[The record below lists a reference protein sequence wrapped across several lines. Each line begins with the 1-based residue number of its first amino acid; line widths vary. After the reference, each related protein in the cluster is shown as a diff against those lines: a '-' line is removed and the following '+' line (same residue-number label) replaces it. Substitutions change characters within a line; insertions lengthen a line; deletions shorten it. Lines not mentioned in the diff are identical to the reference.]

1 MAFTRKM
8 LKAMGI
14 EDEKIDQII
23 DAHSETVDALKADRD
38 AYKEDAAKLAA
49 VQKELDELKAK
60 GDDGYKAKY
69 EAEKAAHDA
78 LKADVAA
85 KETKKAKTDAYRE
98 LLKGANIDEKRIA
111 TILRAEA
118 PTIDKIELDADGKI
132 KNAEQ
137 YTESI
142 KSDWADFIVTQS
154 AKGTNTATPP
164 ANGGAASTKTK
175 EDILKIKDAG
185 ERQKAIAENP
195 TLFGIDYKG
204 KIINGSNQCN

>member
-1 MAFTRKM
+1 MGFSRKM

-14 EDEKIDQII
+14 EEEKIEQII

-49 VQKELDELKAK
+49 VQKELDALKAK

-78 LKADVAA
+78 LKADIAA

-137 YTESI
+137 YTQSI
-142 KSDWADFIVTQS
+142 KSDWSDFIVTQS
-154 AKGTNTATPP
+154 AKGTNASTPFVFS
-164 ANGGAASTKTK
+164 GAATTETK

-195 TLFGIDYKG
+195 TLFGID
-204 KIINGSNQCN
+204 

>member
-1 MAFTRKM
+1 MGFSRKM
-8 LKAMGI
+8 LKAMNI
-14 EDEKIDQII
+14 EEDKIEQII
-23 DAHSETVDALKADRD
+23 DAHSETVDALKAERD
-38 AYKEDAAKLAA
+38 GYKEDAAKLAA
-49 VQKELDELKAK
+49 VQKELDALKAK

-78 LKADVAA
+78 LKADIAA
-85 KETKKAKTDAYRE
+85 KETKKAKTEAYRE

-195 TLFGIDYKG
+195 TLFGID
-204 KIINGSNQCN
+204 

>member
-8 LKAMGI
+8 LKAMNI

-78 LKADVAA
+78 LKADIAA

-142 KSDWADFIVTQS
+142 KSDWADFVVTQS

-195 TLFGIDYKG
+195 TLFGID
-204 KIINGSNQCN
+204 

>member
-1 MAFTRKM
+1 MGFSRKM
-8 LKAMGI
+8 LKAMNI
-14 EDEKIDQII
+14 EEDKIDQII

-78 LKADVAA
+78 LKADIAA

-164 ANGGAASTKTK
+164 ANGGAATTKTK

-185 ERQKAIAENP
+185 ERQKAIAENA
-195 TLFGIDYKG
+195 TLFGID
-204 KIINGSNQCN
+204 

>member
-78 LKADVAA
+78 LKADIAA

-137 YTESI
+137 YTASI

-195 TLFGIDYKG
+195 TLFGID
-204 KIINGSNQCN
+204 

>member
-38 AYKEDAAKLAA
+38 AYKEDAEKLAA

-78 LKADVAA
+78 LKADIAA

-154 AKGTNTATPP
+154 AKGANTATPP
-164 ANGGAASTKTK
+164 ANGGAATTKTK

-195 TLFGIDYKG
+195 TLFGID
-204 KIINGSNQCN
+204 

>member
-78 LKADVAA
+78 LKADIAA

-111 TILRAEA
+111 TILRAAA

-164 ANGGAASTKTK
+164 ANGGTATTKTK

-195 TLFGIDYKG
+195 TLFGID
-204 KIINGSNQCN
+204 

>member
-1 MAFTRKM
+1 MGFSRKM
-8 LKAMGI
+8 LKAMNI
-14 EDEKIDQII
+14 EEDKIEQII

-38 AYKEDAAKLAA
+38 TYKEDAAKLAA

-78 LKADVAA
+78 LKADIAA

-137 YTESI
+137 YTQSI

-154 AKGTNTATPP
+154 AKGANTATPP
-164 ANGGAASTKTK
+164 ANGGTATTKTK

-195 TLFGIDYKG
+195 ALFGID
-204 KIINGSNQCN
+204 

>member
-49 VQKELDELKAK
+49 VQKELDALKAK

-78 LKADVAA
+78 LKADIAA

-142 KSDWADFIVTQS
+142 KSDWADFVVTQS

-195 TLFGIDYKG
+195 TLFGID
-204 KIINGSNQCN
+204 

>member
-1 MAFTRKM
+1 M
-8 LKAMGI
+8 LKAMNI
-14 EDEKIDQII
+14 EEEKIDQII

-78 LKADVAA
+78 LKADIAA
-85 KETKKAKTDAYRE
+85 KETKQAKTEAYRE

-137 YTESI
+137 YTQSI

-154 AKGTNTATPP
+154 AKGTSTATPP
-164 ANGGAASTKTK
+164 ANGGTATTKTK

-195 TLFGIDYKG
+195 TLFGID
-204 KIINGSNQCN
+204 

>member
-1 MAFTRKM
+1 MGFSRKM
-8 LKAMGI
+8 LKAMNI
-14 EDEKIDQII
+14 EEDKIEQII

-78 LKADVAA
+78 LKADIAA

-164 ANGGAASTKTK
+164 AHGGAASTKTK

-195 TLFGIDYKG
+195 TLFGID
-204 KIINGSNQCN
+204 

>member
-1 MAFTRKM
+1 MGFSRKM
-8 LKAMGI
+8 LKAMNI
-14 EDEKIDQII
+14 EEEKIDQII

-38 AYKEDAAKLAA
+38 TYKEDAAKLAA
-49 VQKELDELKAK
+49 VQKELDALKAK

-78 LKADVAA
+78 LKADIAA
-85 KETKKAKTDAYRE
+85 KEAKKAKTDAYRE

-154 AKGTNTATPP
+154 AKGANTATPP
-164 ANGGAASTKTK
+164 ANGGAATTKTK

-195 TLFGIDYKG
+195 TLFGID
-204 KIINGSNQCN
+204 

>member
-78 LKADVAA
+78 LKADIAA

-137 YTESI
+137 YTQSI

-164 ANGGAASTKTK
+164 ANGGAATTKTK

-195 TLFGIDYKG
+195 TLFGID
-204 KIINGSNQCN
+204 

>member
-1 MAFTRKM
+1 MGFSRKM

-14 EDEKIDQII
+14 EEEKIDQII

-78 LKADVAA
+78 LKADIAA

-137 YTESI
+137 YTASI
-142 KSDWADFIVTQS
+142 KSDWADFVVTQS

-164 ANGGAASTKTK
+164 ANGGTATTKTK

-195 TLFGIDYKG
+195 TLFGID
-204 KIINGSNQCN
+204 

>member
-1 MAFTRKM
+1 M

-78 LKADVAA
+78 LKADIAA

-137 YTESI
+137 YTQSI

-164 ANGGAASTKTK
+164 ANGGAATTKTK
-175 EDILKIKDAG
+175 EDIMKIKDAG

-195 TLFGIDYKG
+195 TLFGID
-204 KIINGSNQCN
+204 

>member
-1 MAFTRKM
+1 MGFSRKM
-8 LKAMGI
+8 LKAMNI
-14 EDEKIDQII
+14 EEDKIEQII

-78 LKADVAA
+78 LKADIAA

-164 ANGGAASTKTK
+164 ANGGTATTKTK
-175 EDILKIKDAG
+175 EDIMKIKDAG

-195 TLFGIDYKG
+195 TLFGID
-204 KIINGSNQCN
+204 

>member
-38 AYKEDAAKLAA
+38 TYKEDAGKLAA

-78 LKADVAA
+78 LKADIAA
-85 KETKKAKTDAYRE
+85 KETKQAKTDAYRE

-164 ANGGAASTKTK
+164 ANGGAATTKTK

-195 TLFGIDYKG
+195 TLFGID
-204 KIINGSNQCN
+204 

>member
-1 MAFTRKM
+1 MGFSRKM
-8 LKAMGI
+8 LKAMNI
-14 EDEKIDQII
+14 EEEKIEQII

-38 AYKEDAAKLAA
+38 AYKENAAKLAA

-78 LKADVAA
+78 LKADIAA

-195 TLFGIDYKG
+195 TLFGID
-204 KIINGSNQCN
+204 

>member
-8 LKAMGI
+8 LKAMNI

-38 AYKEDAAKLAA
+38 TYKEDAAKLAA

-78 LKADVAA
+78 LKADIAA

-164 ANGGAASTKTK
+164 ANGGTATTKTK

-195 TLFGIDYKG
+195 TLFGID
-204 KIINGSNQCN
+204 

>member
-1 MAFTRKM
+1 M

-14 EDEKIDQII
+14 EEEKIDQII

-142 KSDWADFIVTQS
+142 KSDWADFVVTQS

-195 TLFGIDYKG
+195 TLFGID
-204 KIINGSNQCN
+204 

>member
-78 LKADVAA
+78 LKADIAA

-154 AKGTNTATPP
+154 AKGANTATPP
-164 ANGGAASTKTK
+164 ANGGAATTKTK
-175 EDILKIKDAG
+175 EDIMKIKDAG
-185 ERQKAIAENP
+185 ERQKAIAENL
-195 TLFGIDYKG
+195 TLFGID
-204 KIINGSNQCN
+204 

>member
-14 EDEKIDQII
+14 EDEKIEQII

-38 AYKEDAAKLAA
+38 TYKEDAAKLAA

-78 LKADVAA
+78 LKADIAA

-137 YTESI
+137 YTQNI
-142 KSDWADFIVTQS
+142 KSDWADSIVAQS
-154 AKGTNTATPP
+154 AKGTNTARPP
-164 ANGGAASTKTK
+164 ANGGAATTKTK

-195 TLFGIDYKG
+195 TLFGID
-204 KIINGSNQCN
+204 

>member
-1 MAFTRKM
+1 MGFSRKM

-14 EDEKIDQII
+14 EEDKIEQII

-78 LKADVAA
+78 LKADIAA

-137 YTESI
+137 YTQSI

-154 AKGTNTATPP
+154 AKGANTATPP

-195 TLFGIDYKG
+195 TLFGID
-204 KIINGSNQCN
+204 

>member
-38 AYKEDAAKLAA
+38 TYKEDAGKLAA
-49 VQKELDELKAK
+49 VQKELDALKAK

-78 LKADVAA
+78 LKADIAA
-85 KETKKAKTDAYRE
+85 KEAKKAKTDAYRE

-137 YTESI
+137 YTASI

-154 AKGTNTATPP
+154 AKGANTATPP
-164 ANGGAASTKTK
+164 ANGGAATTKTK

-195 TLFGIDYKG
+195 TLFGID
-204 KIINGSNQCN
+204 

>member
-1 MAFTRKM
+1 MGFSRKM

-14 EDEKIDQII
+14 EEEKIDQII

-78 LKADVAA
+78 LKADIAA

-164 ANGGAASTKTK
+164 ANGGAATTKTK

-195 TLFGIDYKG
+195 TLFGID
-204 KIINGSNQCN
+204 

>member
-1 MAFTRKM
+1 MGFSRKM
-8 LKAMGI
+8 LKAMNI
-14 EDEKIDQII
+14 EEDKIEQII

-78 LKADVAA
+78 LKADIAA

-137 YTESI
+137 YTASI

-164 ANGGAASTKTK
+164 ANGGAATTKTK

-195 TLFGIDYKG
+195 TLFGID
-204 KIINGSNQCN
+204 

>member
-14 EDEKIDQII
+14 EEEKIDQII

-38 AYKEDAAKLAA
+38 AYKEDASKLAT

-78 LKADVAA
+78 LKADIAA

-164 ANGGAASTKTK
+164 ANGGTATTKTK

-195 TLFGIDYKG
+195 TLFGID
-204 KIINGSNQCN
+204 

>member
-49 VQKELDELKAK
+49 VQKELDALKAK

-78 LKADVAA
+78 LKADIAA

-142 KSDWADFIVTQS
+142 KSDWADFVVTQS

-195 TLFGIDYKG
+195 ALFGID
-204 KIINGSNQCN
+204 

>member
-38 AYKEDAAKLAA
+38 TYKEDAAKLAA

-78 LKADVAA
+78 LKADIAA

-118 PTIDKIELDADGKI
+118 PTIDKIELGADGKI

-195 TLFGIDYKG
+195 TLFGID
-204 KIINGSNQCN
+204 

>member
-1 MAFTRKM
+1 MGFSRKM
-8 LKAMGI
+8 LKAMNI
-14 EDEKIDQII
+14 EEEKIEQII
-23 DAHSETVDALKADRD
+23 DAHSETVDALKAERD
-38 AYKEDAAKLAA
+38 GFKGDAAKLAT

-78 LKADVAA
+78 LKADIAA

-164 ANGGAASTKTK
+164 ANGGAATTKTK

-195 TLFGIDYKG
+195 TLFGID
-204 KIINGSNQCN
+204 

>member
-1 MAFTRKM
+1 MGFSRKM
-8 LKAMGI
+8 LKAMNI
-14 EDEKIDQII
+14 EEEKIEQII

-78 LKADVAA
+78 LKADIAA

-164 ANGGAASTKTK
+164 ANGGTATTKTK

-195 TLFGIDYKG
+195 TLFGID
-204 KIINGSNQCN
+204 

>member
-1 MAFTRKM
+1 M

-49 VQKELDELKAK
+49 VQKELDALKAK

-78 LKADVAA
+78 LKADIAA
-85 KETKKAKTDAYRE
+85 KETKKAKTEAYRE

-137 YTESI
+137 YTQSI

-195 TLFGIDYKG
+195 TLFGID
-204 KIINGSNQCN
+204 

>member
-1 MAFTRKM
+1 M

-38 AYKEDAAKLAA
+38 TYKEDAAKLAA

-78 LKADVAA
+78 LKADIAA

-118 PTIDKIELDADGKI
+118 PTIDKIELDTDGKI

-195 TLFGIDYKG
+195 TLFGID
-204 KIINGSNQCN
+204 

>member
-49 VQKELDELKAK
+49 VQKELDDLKAK

-78 LKADVAA
+78 LKADIAA

-98 LLKGANIDEKRIA
+98 LLKGANIDERRIA

-154 AKGTNTATPP
+154 AKGANTATPP

-195 TLFGIDYKG
+195 TLFGID
-204 KIINGSNQCN
+204 

>member
-14 EDEKIDQII
+14 EEEKIDQII

-78 LKADVAA
+78 LKADIAA

-142 KSDWADFIVTQS
+142 KSDWADFVVTQS

-195 TLFGIDYKG
+195 TLFGID
-204 KIINGSNQCN
+204 

>member
-1 MAFTRKM
+1 MGFSRKM
-8 LKAMGI
+8 LKAMNI
-14 EDEKIDQII
+14 EEEKIEQII
-23 DAHSETVDALKADRD
+23 DAHSETVDALKAERD
-38 AYKEDAAKLAA
+38 GFKEDAEKLAA

-78 LKADVAA
+78 LKADIAA

-137 YTESI
+137 YTQSI

-154 AKGTNTATPP
+154 AKGANTATPP
-164 ANGGAASTKTK
+164 AHGGAASTKTK

-195 TLFGIDYKG
+195 TLFGID
-204 KIINGSNQCN
+204 

>member
-49 VQKELDELKAK
+49 VQKELDALKAK

-78 LKADVAA
+78 LKADIAA
-85 KETKKAKTDAYRE
+85 KETKQAKTEAYRE

-195 TLFGIDYKG
+195 TLFGID
-204 KIINGSNQCN
+204 

>member
-1 MAFTRKM
+1 MGFSRKM
-8 LKAMGI
+8 LKAMNI
-14 EDEKIDQII
+14 EEDKIEQII

-38 AYKEDAAKLAA
+38 TYKEDAAKLAA
-49 VQKELDELKAK
+49 VQKELDALKVK

-78 LKADVAA
+78 LKADIAA

-111 TILRAEA
+111 TILRAES

-142 KSDWADFIVTQS
+142 KSDWADFVVTQS

-164 ANGGAASTKTK
+164 ANGGTATTKTK

-195 TLFGIDYKG
+195 TLFGID
-204 KIINGSNQCN
+204 

>member
-38 AYKEDAAKLAA
+38 TYREEAARLAA
-49 VQKELDELKAK
+49 VQKELDALKAK

-78 LKADVAA
+78 LKADIAA

-164 ANGGAASTKTK
+164 AHGGAASTKTK

-195 TLFGIDYKG
+195 TLFGID
-204 KIINGSNQCN
+204 

>member
-1 MAFTRKM
+1 MGFTRKM

-14 EDEKIDQII
+14 EEEKIDQII

-78 LKADVAA
+78 LKADIAA

-142 KSDWADFIVTQS
+142 KSDWADFVVTQS

-164 ANGGAASTKTK
+164 ANGGAATTKTK

-185 ERQKAIAENP
+185 ERQKAIAENL
-195 TLFGIDYKG
+195 TLFGID
-204 KIINGSNQCN
+204 